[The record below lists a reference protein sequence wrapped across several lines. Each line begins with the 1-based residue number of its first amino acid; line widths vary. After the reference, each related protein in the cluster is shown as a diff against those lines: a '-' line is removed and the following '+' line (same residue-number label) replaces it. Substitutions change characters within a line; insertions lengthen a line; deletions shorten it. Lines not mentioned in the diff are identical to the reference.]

1 MPTQRV
7 QTSFTR
13 LCNGAHL
20 REEIRHGVKMVKVEP
35 NPDTM
40 EMMDISDHHPRIDN
54 ILYKYGYR
62 LMTQNINSEYFHA
75 DIQKSEKHTIK
86 SKWPFR
92 KPIETTRYRY
102 IAHVAFEL
110 STMSIVITGDE
121 IELMD
126 VAKKLEDVGYNV
138 TIWT

>member
-1 MPTQRV
+1 
-7 QTSFTR
+7 
-13 LCNGAHL
+13 
-20 REEIRHGVKMVKVEP
+20 MVKVEP
-35 NPDTM
+35 NPDTI
-40 EMMDISDHHPRIDN
+40 ENMDISKRLWDIDT
-54 ILYKYGYR
+54 IFEKSGYR
-62 LMTQNINSEYFHA
+62 LITQDVNSEYFHA

-92 KPIETTRYRY
+92 KPIETTRYEY

-110 STMSIVITGDE
+110 STRSIIITGDE

-126 VAKKLEDVGYNV
+126 IAEKLEDVGYNV